1 MIFDRDDHYGS
12 MADRYGDAHLRDM
25 QASEDRRDKAR
36 AKTGYTLSE
45 VGPLARPLTQGWAMY
60 SRFHPGAEYVSVI
73 DDKGREWKLTERQAA
88 VYDLARTYIENGHT
102 RIRDL
107 AKQLGYAPSTVSR
120 ALVKLQAIG
129 LIGVLVGR
137 GCYGGVIIFARA
149 ANDGLEAFRTRAK
162 AKLAQWRK
170 ASDARVSRL
179 ISNVATYFSY
189 EEVRSHGYE
198 HVYGDVMN
206 ATLIREW
213 SPDELRDAGI
223 I

>member
-1 MIFDRDDHYGS
+1 MHSDAYYHSVANITGKAALS
-12 MADRYGDAHLRDM
+12 GDATG
-25 QASEDRRDKAR
+25 R
-36 AKTGYTLSE
+36 AVMPMSK
-45 VGPLARPLTQGWAMY
+45 GWAMY
-60 SRFHPGAEYVSVI
+60 GRFHPGEEYVSVI

-88 VYDLARTYIENGHT
+88 VYDLARTYIENGTT
-102 RIRDL
+102 RIRL
-107 AKQLGYAPSTVSR
+107 MAKELGYAPSTVSR

-129 LIGVLVGR
+129 LIGVIVGR
-137 GCYGGVIIFARA
+137 GCYGGVLIFGRA

-162 AKLAQWRK
+162 AKLATWRK
-170 ASDARVSRL
+170 QAEDRVSRL
-179 ISNVATYFSY
+179 ISNVALIYSY

-206 ATLIREW
+206 ATLVREW

>member
-1 MIFDRDDHYGS
+1 MTDRIAAYYAAGGGQGHS
-12 MADRYGDAHLRDM
+12 I
-25 QASEDRRDKAR
+25 KAY
-36 AKTGYTLSE
+36 KGQMMLSNG
-45 VGPLARPLTQGWAMY
+45 VTPLTEGFQSWR
-60 SRFHPGAEYVSVI
+60 RFHPGDVCVSVI
-73 DDKGREWKLTERQAA
+73 DDKGREWMLTPKQAK
-88 VYDLARTYIENGHT
+88 VYDFVRQYIENGHT
-102 RIRDL
+102 RIR
-107 AKQLGYAPSTVSR
+107 AIAEALGYAPSTVSR

-137 GCYGGVIIFARA
+137 GCYGGVIIFARS

-162 AKLAQWRK
+162 AKLRAWRK
-170 ASDARVSRL
+170 AADDRVSRL
-179 ISNVATYFSY
+179 KINVATRYTY